1 MLGVIIYHMGKTKN
15 LNGWEKI
22 LISTGIIIGL
32 LTFENILVLQADKM
46 PVSQLQKK
54 KGSK

>member
-1 MLGVIIYHMGKTKN
+1 MLGVIIYNMGKTKN

-22 LISTGIIIGL
+22 LISTGTIIGL

>member
-1 MLGVIIYHMGKTKN
+1 MGKTKN